1 MIKLKITHNAWRK
14 EREFIRR
21 IVSTKVKPSLN
32 LLFGQQWNLDIS
44 ETESV
49 ICETDLKSLVYSL
62 ETSEASI

>member
-21 IVSTKVKPSLN
+21 IVSIKVKPSLN